1 MAGWWVVALLG
12 IISLIG
18 GGTGLEGFAGK
29 AWAEE
34 GEWSGKVAAELRI
47 FPEQAIT
54 DQQKNLYPSLAIQP
68 EYYQSW
74 DEGNQSFTMVPFLR
88 LDPYDSE
95 RNHADIRELTWLKS
109 AEQWELRVGIRK
121 LFWGVTESQH
131 LVNMINQT
139 DAVEDLDGDEKLG
152 QPMVNASIFGELGTF
167 DLFVLPYFRERTF
180 ASWQGRP
187 HAPFAVDEAQTRY
200 ESAAGKHHV
209 DWAARWAHSIETWD
223 IGVSHFSGTGREPLL
238 QLGNR
243 ANGEVVLIPYYV
255 QIQQSGLDIQTTN
268 DGWLLKAELISRE
281 QLGERYFAATGGF
294 EYTVVGVYES
304 DADLGIIAEYL
315 FDDRG
320 KNATT
325 PFADDLMLGLRL
337 TMNDAQSTDFLLGS
351 IVDPDSG
358 AMAWKLEGSRRL
370 EENWKIS
377 VEGRTYFAIP
387 SEDRLYAWRRD
398 SLLRVELA
406 RYF

>member
-1 MAGWWVVALLG
+1 
-12 IISLIG
+12 
-18 GGTGLEGFAGK
+18 
-29 AWAEE
+29 
-34 GEWSGKVAAELRI
+34 
-47 FPEQAIT
+47 
-54 DQQKNLYPSLAIQP
+54 
-68 EYYQSW
+68 
-74 DEGNQSFTMVPFLR
+74 MV
-88 LDPYDSE
+88 
-95 RNHADIRELTWLKS
+95 I
-109 AEQWELRVGIRK
+109 
-121 LFWGVTESQH
+121 
-131 LVNMINQT
+131 
-139 DAVEDLDGDEKLG
+139 
-152 QPMVNASIFGELGTF
+152 
-167 DLFVLPYFRERTF
+167 
-180 ASWQGRP
+180 
-187 HAPFAVDEAQTRY
+187 
-200 ESAAGKHHV
+200 
-209 DWAARWAHSIETWD
+209 
-223 IGVSHFSGTGREPLL
+223 
-238 QLGNR
+238 
-243 ANGEVVLIPYYV
+243 
-255 QIQQSGLDIQTTN
+255 QSGLDIQTTN